1 MKADLKTV
9 LLRPRIT
16 EKAALKS
23 ESSVYTFEIPKHAT
37 KTDVIKAVKEI
48 YKVSPVKVTTV
59 TNPQKKVFVRGKVGF
74 KKGIKKVYV
83 YLKKGQTIEVM

>member
-9 LLRPRIT
+9 LLRPHIT

-48 YKVSPVKVTTV
+48 YKVSPVKITTV
-59 TNPQKKVFVRGKVGF
+59 TTPQKKVFVRGKVGF
-74 KKGIKKVYV
+74 KKGMKKAYV
-83 YLKKGQTIEVM
+83 YLKKGETIEII

>member
-1 MKADLKTV
+1 MKVDLKTV

-37 KTDVIKAVKEI
+37 KTDVIKAIKEI
-48 YKVSPVKVTTV
+48 YKVSPVKIATVVT
-59 TNPQKKVFVRGKVGF
+59 PQKKVFVRGKVGY
-74 KKGIKKVYV
+74 KKGMKKAYV
-83 YLKKGQTIEVM
+83 YLKKGETIEII